1 MKSDL
6 DYLSDEELEET
17 YRREVMQFQIEE
29 VRKEKKRRKF
39 ARYYYLFAIVCIV
52 LFLLHFCSPEMYNSL
67 NTVGQPIP

>member
-6 DYLSDEELEET
+6 NQLTDEELNET

-29 VRKEKKRRKF
+29 VRREKKRRKF
-39 ARYYYLFAIVCIV
+39 VRYYYLFAMVCLI